1 MQLSKENNYAIIATV
16 AVHGLVLLA
25 LLLLIINVTPPDP
38 PLPEGMEIDFGMS
51 VDGSGT
57 DNMAIPTGPVVSQN
71 PTEAVK
77 PVTQRTATPQEMA
90 TSEVGEEV
98 AMPKPQKKPVTETV
112 KPVEQPKKPVINQ
125 GALMPG
131 KTSTGGQGSG
141 TMPGNAGRL
150 DGVDG
155 GGGQG
160 GTGNNPNGIGTGTGG
175 TGIKIS
181 LTGRTAQS
189 LPKPRYNE
197 QEDGTVV
204 VKITVDRSGNVVN
217 ATTDG
222 VRGSTTT
229 NKTLHAEA
237 ISAAKRAKFNLKG
250 DAPPEQIG
258 YITYT
263 FLRN

>member
-1 MQLSKENNYAIIATV
+1 MQITKEDTAGIVV
-16 AVHGLVLLA
+16 AVAIHGLLLLA
-25 LLLLIINVTPPDP
+25 LIFILIRVTPPDP

-51 VDGSGT
+51 VEGSGT
-57 DNMAIPTGPVVSQN
+57 DNLAMPTGPVVSNN
-71 PTEAVK
+71 PSVVNTPAPAVK
-77 PVTQRTATPQEMA
+77 NTPTEMA
-90 TSEVGEEV
+90 TSETGEEI
-98 AMPKPQKKPVTETV
+98 AKPKNTPKPIQETQ
-112 KPVEQPKKPVINQ
+112 KPVEQPKPVINK
-125 GALMPG
+125 GALLPG
-131 KTSTGGQGSG
+131 KTNTGGQGNG
-141 TMPGNAGRL
+141 NTPGNQGRL
-150 DGVDG
+150 DGNPNG

-160 GTGNNPNGIGTGTGG
+160 GHGNNPNGIGDGTG

-181 LTGRTAQS
+181 LSGRTAQS
-189 LPKPRYNE
+189 LPKPRYDE

-204 VKITVDRSGNVVN
+204 VKITVDRNGNVVN

-229 NKTLHAEA
+229 NKNMHAEA
-237 ISAAKRAKFNLKG
+237 ISAARRAKFNLKA

>member
-1 MQLSKENNYAIIATV
+1 MQLSKEDNYGIVVTI
-16 AVHGLVLLA
+16 AVHALVLLA
-25 LLLLIINVTPPDP
+25 LIFAVIRVTPPDP

-57 DNMAIPTGPVVSQN
+57 DNMAIPTGPVVSPN
-71 PTEAVK
+71 PTVEATPVK
-77 PVTQRTATPQEMA
+77 PVQTAPNEMA
-90 TSEVGEEV
+90 TSEVGEEISR
-98 AMPKPQKKPVTETV
+98 PKPQNKPVQETT
-112 KPVEQPKKPVINQ
+112 KPVEVPKKPVINQ

-131 KTSTGGQGSG
+131 RTSTGGQGSG
-141 TMPGNAGRL
+141 TMPGNQGRL

-160 GTGNNPNGIGTGTGG
+160 GRGNNPNGIGDGTG

-181 LTGRTAQS
+181 LAGRSAQS
-189 LPKPRYNE
+189 LPKPRYDE

-204 VKITVDRSGNVVN
+204 VKITVDRSGNVIN

-229 NKTLHAEA
+229 NKTLHSEA
-237 ISAAKRAKFNLKG
+237 ISAARRAKFNLKA

>member
-1 MQLSKENNYAIIATV
+1 MQLTKENNYGIIITL

-25 LLLLIINVTPPDP
+25 LIFFIIRVTPPDP

-51 VDGSGT
+51 VEGSGT

-71 PTEAVK
+71 PSEQVTPVK
-77 PVTQRTATPQEMA
+77 PQTVSTPQEMA

-98 AMPKPQKKPVTETV
+98 AQPKQNKKPVTETA

-125 GALMPG
+125 GALLPG
-131 KTSTGGQGSG
+131 KTSTGGQGNSN
-141 TMPGNAGRL
+141 MPGNQGRL

-160 GTGNNPNGIGTGTGG
+160 GKGNNPYSIGDGTG

-181 LTGRTAQS
+181 LSGRTAQS

-204 VKITVDRSGNVVN
+204 VKITVDRNGNVVN

-237 ISAAKRAKFNLKG
+237 ISAAKRAKFNLKA

>member
-1 MQLSKENNYAIIATV
+1 MQLTKENNYALIATIG
-16 AVHGLVLLA
+16 VHGLVLLA

-51 VDGSGT
+51 VEGSGT

-71 PTEAVK
+71 PSEQATPVK
-77 PVTQRTATPQEMA
+77 QTVATPQEMA
-90 TSEVGEEV
+90 TSEVGEDI
-98 AMPKPQKKPVTETV
+98 AMPKQQKKPATETT

-125 GALMPG
+125 GALLPG
-131 KTSTGGQGSG
+131 KASTGGQGNSN
-141 TMPGNAGRL
+141 MPGNQGRL

-160 GTGNNPNGIGTGTGG
+160 GTGNNPNGIGDGKGG

-181 LTGRTAQS
+181 LSGRTAQS

-204 VKITVDRSGNVVN
+204 VKITVDRNGNVVN

-237 ISAAKRAKFNLKG
+237 ISAARRAKFNLKA